1 MLILSQEE
9 QFLINIKNTISIGVK
24 KYNIAPNEIYSII
37 AVLTTGEETTLG
49 YYSYEQR
56 AKEILQEIMT
66 SNAVNKTFYMPKE

>member
-24 KYNIAPNEIYSII
+24 KYNETPHEIYAILAI
-37 AVLTTGEETTLG
+37 LTTGDEAKLG
-49 YYSYEQR
+49 YYSDKQR

-66 SNAVNKTFYMPKE
+66 SNAVNKTFYMPKV